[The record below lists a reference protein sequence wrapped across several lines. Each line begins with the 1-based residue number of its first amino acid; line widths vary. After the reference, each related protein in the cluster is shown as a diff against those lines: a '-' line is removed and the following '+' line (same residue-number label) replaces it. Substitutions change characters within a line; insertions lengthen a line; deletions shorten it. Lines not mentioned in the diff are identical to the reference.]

1 MTDLEIP
8 FERDRKG
15 HYRFFE
21 ILPGALSYTIL
32 LAPLWLS
39 LISVTAATYA
49 ILAYLLIF
57 FVRSVGFSLRAI
69 AGYRTM
75 KRHMALNWNTLV
87 DDIEA
92 GKITTSDAKRPDWHQ
107 ENLNRLDELGVVIKP
122 SEVIHA
128 VVIATVNESREVLE
142 PTIQSV
148 IDGDYDSKKMILVIA
163 YEGRA
168 GQAAEDRVL
177 ELVKVYKS
185 KFRHMMAVKH
195 PADIPGEL
203 IGKGGNITFAG
214 RELQK
219 YLEGKNINPA
229 AVPVTTLDADNRPDK
244 RYFSALTYM
253 YCIVPDPI
261 KASYQPLPM
270 FTNNIWDA
278 PTMMRVIATGN
289 NLYYIVSTQRP
300 HLARNFSAHAQSM
313 RALIDMDFWSVRTIV
328 EDGHHFWR
336 SYFRYDGDY
345 RVYPISIPIY
355 QDAVLADGYWRTM
368 KAQFVQL
375 RRWTYGASDIAYI
388 ASKGFFTKNS
398 LPKFDVLAKL
408 LRTLEGHVSWATG
421 TLLVYFAA
429 FIPSLVDPSSIAGIQ
444 LPLIVSNIQRVGI
457 AGLLISI
464 YICLVTLPPRPAR
477 YKRHRSVLMLLQWV
491 LLPITSVAYGSM
503 AAFNS
508 QTRLMFKRYLS
519 KFDVTEKAVVTE
531 SGKTI
536 STDANPNS

>member
-39 LISVTAATYA
+39 LISVTTATFA
-49 ILAYLLIF
+49 ILGYLLIF
-57 FVRSVGFSLRAI
+57 FVRSVGYSLRAI

-75 KRHMALNWNTLV
+75 KRHMALDWNALV
-87 DDIEA
+87 DDVEA
-92 GKITTSDAKRPDWHQ
+92 GRIISTEIVHPSWHQ
-107 ENLNRLDELGVVIKP
+107 ANLDRLTELGVVVKP
-122 SEVIHA
+122 SEVVHA

-148 IDGDYDSKKMILVIA
+148 IDGDYDSQKMILVMA

-168 GQAAEDRVL
+168 GQDAEDRVL

-185 KFRHMMAVKH
+185 KFKHMMAVKH
-195 PADIPGEL
+195 PANMPGEL
-203 IGKGGNITFAG
+203 IGKGGNISFAG

-219 YLEGKNINPA
+219 YLEVEKIDPS
-229 AVPVTTLDADNRPDK
+229 VVSVTTLDADNRPDK

-261 KASYQPLPM
+261 RASFQPLPM

-388 ASKGFFTKNS
+388 ASKGFFTKNK

-429 FIPSLVDPSSIAGIQ
+429 FIPSLVDPRSIAGIQ

-457 AGLLISI
+457 AGLLISL

-477 YKRHRSVLMLLQWV
+477 YKRHRSILMLTQWIF
-491 LLPITSVAYGSM
+491 LPVTSVAYGSM

-519 KFDVTEKAVVTE
+519 KFDVTEKAVKTD
-531 SGKTI
+531 SGQTI
-536 STDANPNS
+536 SSDANPDN